1 MKNER
6 WFYWLILPLTWAGG
20 SLLHFRFPGDEY
32 ALWAVSS
39 LAGSWVFI
47 FIPNVGDINQPAIR
61 LLVAGAGAVII
72 AGVGGILSWLRVRW
86 WVWTTLWLATSLA
99 WLGFT
104 VGQYPSLERA
114 LAKNGSWWAY
124 IFSAMLMGCYS
135 ALLLGAVG
143 GGFKRCRQKLQGK
156 RAQTPA

>member
-1 MKNER
+1 MKNEQ
-6 WFYWLILPLTWAGG
+6 WFYCLILPLAWAGG
-20 SLLHFRFPGDEY
+20 SLLHFRAPGDEY

-47 FIPNVGDINQPAIR
+47 FIPTVGDINQPAIR
-61 LLVAGAGAVII
+61 LLVAGVGAVTIAGA
-72 AGVGGILSWLRVRW
+72 GGILSWLRVRW

-143 GGFKRCRQKLQGK
+143 GGFKRCRQKLQAK